1 MPEMTAA
8 EARLD
13 RAKRHLAEARFHA
26 VRATRAC
33 AGAPVLS
40 CLDYLCD
47 AIEALI
53 DAEAERVEPRT
64 ERDLEGMAS

>member
-13 RAKRHLAEARFHA
+13 RAKKHLAEARFHA
-26 VRATRAC
+26 VRATKAC

-53 DAEAERVEPRT
+53 DAEAERAVPQT
-64 ERDLEGMAS
+64 KRDLEGVSA

>member
-1 MPEMTAA
+1 MPELTDA

-13 RAKRHLAEARFHA
+13 RAKQHLAEARFHA
-26 VRATRAC
+26 VRATKAC

-40 CLDYLCD
+40 CLDYLCE

-64 ERDLEGMAS
+64 ERDLEGVSA